1 MMKKIVRYIK
11 SRISFQ
17 MIASVLLLLIFTMLI
32 MQHYVKNQ
40 YFSYLLRETKKT
52 ETAVLDAA
60 SANLNISF
68 REIVN
73 TGCKIAV
80 DASLKKAVEDAKE
93 SDDRLA
99 RTVLTLENKL
109 SNIAYYADSIAAV
122 AVVTESGKLLEYGRY
137 WAGSGYGNLW
147 LGDNQKVL
155 NELYDQVIE
164 LLKKTGSVRYCVA
177 AEPSIHPSVGG
188 MRMFHLAVP
197 LVGKTANL
205 ESVKDI
211 LVFSFR
217 LDTVFDA
224 SALAGIHQK
233 AMASAYL
240 TDESGKIIYHE
251 DPQYIGMNREDYQ
264 GKMNGSENISQKLK
278 YFDWTACISIDTRE
292 MEREVDRLYH
302 QSTVIY
308 LILLLLCAMVW
319 QLAIRRVLLPINRIR
334 DAMSKIQLGQN
345 MPKIEVQGTHEL
357 WQLAGHYNEMADE
370 LKRQQE
376 KIERYYEEK
385 TVFIEQ
391 KNRAE
396 MEALES
402 QINAHFLCNTLT
414 AINYNAV
421 ENGDDE
427 VAVLLKK
434 LSSILSYTFSRRLIH
449 VTLQQEIEWVEQ
461 YLYLQ
466 KFRLMEVFDYETDFP
481 QEYGE
486 WPCCKLFLQPFVEN
500 SILHGFEGMEKGGKI
515 EIYGQIDE
523 SRLKLTVRDNGR
535 GMEPEIQTVIEHI
548 LKEQHVLDL
557 SGTGIGIQNVI
568 TRLRMYYG
576 SGFKAEMETGK
587 DQGTTFVFWLPIPEG
602 EGKL

>member
-1 MMKKIVRYIK
+1 MVKKIVQYIK
-11 SRISFQ
+11 SHISVQ
-17 MIASVLLLLIFTMLI
+17 MIASVLLLLVFVMLI

-40 YFSYLLRETKKT
+40 YFAYLLRETKKT

-73 TGCKIAV
+73 MGCKIAV
-80 DASLKKAVEDAKE
+80 DSSLKARVKDAKDSE
-93 SDDRLA
+93 DRMG
-99 RTVLTLENKL
+99 RTVLTLGNKL
-109 SNIAYYADSIAAV
+109 SSIAYYADSIAAV
-122 AVVTESGKLLEYGRY
+122 AVVTEKGKLLEYGRY
-137 WAGSGYGNLW
+137 WAGSGYANLW
-147 LGDNQKVL
+147 LGDNLKVL
-155 NELYDQVIE
+155 EGLYDNAIE
-164 LLKKTGSVRYCVA
+164 LLQKTDSVRYCVA
-177 AEPSIHPSVGG
+177 AEPSMHPSVGG

-197 LVGKTANL
+197 LVGKTADL
-205 ESVKDI
+205 RSVKDV

-217 LDTVFDA
+217 LDTAFDA
-224 SALAGIHQK
+224 SALAGVNQK
-233 AMASAYL
+233 TMTSTYL

-251 DPQYIGMNREDYQ
+251 KPEYIGMDVEDYQ
-264 GKMNGSENISQKLK
+264 KQMKGSENISQKLK
-278 YFDWTACISIDTRE
+278 YFDWTACISIDTEE
-292 MEREVDRLYH
+292 MEREVNRLYH
-302 QSTVIY
+302 KSTAIY
-308 LILLLLCAMVW
+308 VVLLLMCAMVW
-319 QLAIRRVLLPINRIR
+319 QFAIRGVMLPINGIR
-334 DAMSKIQLGQN
+334 DAMSNIQLGQN
-345 MPKIEVQGTHEL
+345 MPKIEVRGTHEL
-357 WQLAGHYNEMADE
+357 WQLAGHYNKMADE

-376 KIERYYEEK
+376 EIEQYYEEK
-385 TVFIEQ
+385 TMFIEQ
-391 KNRAE
+391 KNQAE

-421 ENGDDE
+421 ESGDEE

-434 LSSILSYTFSRRLIH
+434 LSSILSYTFSRKLIH
-449 VTLQQEIEWVEQ
+449 VTLHQEIEWVEQ

-500 SILHGFEGMEKGGKI
+500 SILHGFEGMESGGKI
-515 EIYGQIDE
+515 VIRGQIDE
-523 SRLKLTVRDNGR
+523 SRFKLTVSDNGC
-535 GMEPEIQTVIEHI
+535 GMEPEVQAVIENI

-576 SGFKAEMETGK
+576 SGFEAKMKTGK
-587 DQGTTFVFWLPIPEG
+587 GQGTTFVFWLPIPEG
-602 EGKL
+602 EGKT